1 MNIVLFSADDFL
13 DDDCVQ
19 SYCVNSDL
27 SDLNEERFFQNAE
40 DRCCVFYKNDE
51 RYQHIKKV
59 LHLKEGDV
67 FKAGLINGNIGKALI
82 SHLSEEKIVFS
93 FSPNASVKSRA
104 DKGAGKIDD
113 NTDADKIERKP
124 LPLPPIKIILGFPR
138 PIQLRRILRD
148 AASLGFAEII
158 LCGTELGE
166 RSYLRSN
173 LSSSE
178 EIKKYIIDGISQ
190 AGQTLMPKFYFC
202 NSVKEALKDIKNSS
216 FKGSKVLLDIG
227 AFPSLS
233 TFKMQEGEDLTIAI
247 GSERGWTQ
255 NERESFLAEGFVSY
269 SMGKRILRTETA
281 LTSALAVLLANN
293 GFWG

>member
-13 DDDCVQ
+13 NGDCVQ

-27 SDLNEERFFQNAE
+27 SDLIGKRFLQNAE
-40 DRCCVFYKNDE
+40 DGCCVFYKNDE

-59 LHLKEGDV
+59 LHLKEGDA
-67 FKAGLINGNIGKALI
+67 FKAGLINGNIGEALI

-93 FSPNASVKSRA
+93 FSPNRA
-104 DKGAGKIDD
+104 DKIEDR
-113 NTDADKIERKP
+113 TDADRIERKP

-173 LSSSE
+173 LSSPE

-190 AGQTLMPKFYFC
+190 AGQTLMPEFSFC
-202 NSVKEALKDIKNSS
+202 NSVKEALKDLSDTS
-216 FKGSKVLLDIG
+216 FSGSKVLLDIG
-227 AFPSLS
+227 DFPSLS

-255 NERESFLAEGFVSY
+255 NERETFLAEGFVSY

-281 LTSALAVLLANN
+281 ITSALAVLLANN

>member
-67 FKAGLINGNIGKALI
+67 FKAGLINGNIGEALI

-93 FSPNASVKSRA
+93 FSPNK
-104 DKGAGKIDD
+104 
-113 NTDADKIERKP
+113 TDKIERKP

-166 RSYLRSN
+166 RSYLKSN
-173 LSSSE
+173 LSSPE

-190 AGQTLMPKFYFC
+190 AGQTLMPEFSFF
-202 NSVKEALKDIKNSS
+202 NSVKEALKDLNDTS
-216 FKGSKVLLDIG
+216 FRGSKVLLDIG
-227 AFPSLS
+227 DFPSLS

>member
-1 MNIVLFSADDFL
+1 MNIVLFS
-13 DDDCVQ
+13 DDDCVNPDCINGG
-19 SYCVNSDL
+19 CVFYKHDKSIN
-27 SDLNEERFFQNAE
+27 NCF
-40 DRCCVFYKNDE
+40 VFYKNDE
-51 RYQHIKKV
+51 RYLHIKKV

-67 FKAGLINGNIGKALI
+67 FKAGIINGKIGEALI

-93 FSPNASVKSRA
+93 FCPNTP
-104 DKGAGKIDD
+104 DKNLD
-113 NTDADKIERKP
+113 NTDAGKIESKP

-166 RSYLRSN
+166 RSYLKSN
-173 LSSSE
+173 LSNPE
-178 EIKKYIIDGISQ
+178 EIKKYLLDGISQ
-190 AGQTLMPKFYFC
+190 AGQTLLPAFSFC
-202 NSVKEALKDIKNSS
+202 SSVKEALKNLKAAS

-227 AFPSLS
+227 DFPSLS
-233 TFKMQEGEDLTIAI
+233 TFRMIKGESVLIAI

-255 NERESFLAEGFVSY
+255 NEREAFFSEGFISY

-281 LTSALAVLLANN
+281 LTSALSVLLANN
-293 GFWG
+293 GFWE

>member
-13 DDDCVQ
+13 NDDCVQ

-27 SDLNEERFFQNAE
+27 SDLIEERFFQNTE

-93 FSPNASVKSRA
+93 FSPNRT
-104 DKGAGKIDD
+104 G
-113 NTDADKIERKP
+113 KIERKP
-124 LPLPPIKIILGFPR
+124 LTLPPIKIILGFPR

-148 AASLGFAEII
+148 AASLGFLEII

-166 RSYLRSN
+166 QSYLKSN
-173 LSSSE
+173 LSSPE

-190 AGQTLMPKFYFC
+190 AGQTLMPKFSFC
-202 NSVKEALKDIKNSS
+202 NSVKEALKDLKDSS

-255 NERESFLAEGFVSY
+255 NEREAFLAEGFVSY

>member
-1 MNIVLFSADDFL
+1 MNIVLFS
-13 DDDCVQ
+13 DDDCAIPD
-19 SYCVNSDL
+19 CINDG
-27 SDLNEERFFQNAE
+27 
-40 DRCCVFYKNDE
+40 CVFYKHDKSINNCFVFYKDDE
-51 RYQHIKKV
+51 RYLHIKKV

-67 FKAGLINGNIGKALI
+67 FKAGIINGKIGEALI

-93 FSPNASVKSRA
+93 FCPNTP
-104 DKGAGKIDD
+104 DKNLD
-113 NTDADKIERKP
+113 NTDAGKIETRP

-148 AASLGFAEII
+148 AASLGFAEIV

-166 RSYLRSN
+166 RSYLKSN

-178 EIKKYIIDGISQ
+178 EIKKYLLDGISQ
-190 AGQTLMPKFYFC
+190 AGQTLLPAFSFC
-202 NSVKEALKDIKNSS
+202 SSIKEALKNLKAAS

-227 AFPSLS
+227 HFPSLS
-233 TFKMQEGEDLTIAI
+233 TFKMKKGEELTIAI

-255 NERESFLAEGFVSY
+255 NEREAFFSEGFISY

-281 LTSALAVLLANN
+281 LTSALSVLLANN
-293 GFWG
+293 GFWE